1 MPTKKKA
8 PAATIPQRSLVVSE
22 PLESQND
29 NPLALPELQTVLDRV
44 DNTIQAAKDEDNPE
58 IAFTLVDGLVKTA
71 ALVGPALARALWLL
85 SHNWDS
91 LGKGIEVPF
100 AEFAQHRF
108 GKESDTIRRYLQ
120 VGDFHDA
127 LTRNKALKAETA
139 ESIKSLPMQAQ
150 VRMAQHYREH
160 GALPVSALKE
170 LANASSTKEVTDKL
184 KTLRGEGEGPNA
196 PRANGIRFV
205 VNTSNNELVAW
216 VGEEMEV
223 MGILRKDTGTESA
236 MRARETMLRRLGAE
250 EK

>member
-1 MPTKKKA
+1 MPSKKKT
-8 PAATIPQRSLVVSE
+8 PEPQRAMVVSE
-22 PLESQND
+22 PLESPLD
-29 NPLALPELQTVLDRV
+29 NPVELPDLKMVLDKV

-58 IAFTLVDGLVKTA
+58 IAFAMVDGLVKTA

-85 SHNWDS
+85 SHNWDT

-108 GKESDTIRRYLQ
+108 GKELDTIRRYIQ

-127 LTRNKALKAETA
+127 LTRNKALKGDIA

-184 KTLRGEGEGPNA
+184 KELRGEGENPNP
-196 PRANGIRFV
+196 PRPNGVRFV
-205 VNTSNNELVAW
+205 VNTTNNELVAW
-216 VGEEMEV
+216 VGDEMEV
-223 MGILRKDTGTESA
+223 MAILRKSTDTEAA